1 MNKLRLDLNA
11 LQVETFDTRDEM
23 VAAEGTVFA
32 NGRTVSCAV
41 YYTCPECYSPYTECA
56 SECTRCLTQD
66 LATCAVPVPE
76 TQDPAGCAIDTAF
89 PC

>member
-1 MNKLRLDLNA
+1 MNKLRLDLND
-11 LQVETFDTRDEM
+11 LQVESFDTRNEK
-23 VAAEGTVFA
+23 VAAEGTVFGNA
-32 NGRTVSCAV
+32 RTVSCAV

-66 LATCAVPVPE
+66 IATCAQLE
-76 TQDPAGCAIDTAF
+76 TQDPAGCAVDTAF

>member
-1 MNKLRLDLNA
+1 MSKLRLDPEA
-11 LQVETFDTRDEM
+11 LQVESFDTRDEA

-56 SECTRCLTQD
+56 SECTQCPTQD
-66 LATCAVPVPE
+66 IATCAVLVPE
-76 TQDPAGCAIDTAF
+76 TQDGCAVDTAF

>member
-1 MNKLRLDLNA
+1 MSKLRLDPEA
-11 LQVETFDTRDEM
+11 LRVESFDTRDEA

-56 SECTRCLTQD
+56 SECTACPTQD
-66 LATCAVPVPE
+66 IAACATPE
-76 TQDPAGCAIDTAF
+76 TQDGCAIDTADC
-89 PC
+89 P

>member
-1 MNKLRLDLNA
+1 MSKLRLDPEA
-11 LQVETFDTRDEM
+11 LQVESFDTRNEA
-23 VAAEGTVFA
+23 VAEEGTVFA

-56 SECTRCLTQD
+56 SECTRCPTQD
-66 LATCAVPVPE
+66 LAACAVPE
-76 TQDPAGCAIDTAF
+76 TQDGCNIDTAF